1 MYATPYKCGTR
12 RCLLCL
18 TEKYVIT
25 RADEEHLLFTC
36 MIFVYMYIFIYAYV
50 YVYIYTLACIYIIIF
65 FMIIIVIYFMFLQ
78 PYEKDRN
85 HVRGTRQFKPRFF
98 A

>member
-36 MIFVYMYIFIYAYV
+36 MIFVYMYILYMHMYMYIYIYI
-50 YVYIYTLACIYIIIF
+50 YIHLHVYISSFSL
-65 FMIIIVIYFMFLQ
+65 
-78 PYEKDRN
+78 
-85 HVRGTRQFKPRFF
+85 
-98 A
+98 

>member
-1 MYATPYKCGTR
+1 
-12 RCLLCL
+12 
-18 TEKYVIT
+18 
-25 RADEEHLLFTC
+25 
-36 MIFVYMYIFIYAYV
+36 
-50 YVYIYTLACIYIIIF
+50 
-65 FMIIIVIYFMFLQ
+65 MIIIVIYFMFLQ

>member
-36 MIFVYMYIFIYAYV
+36 MIFVYMYIYHQFLYDHYCYLFYV
-50 YVYIYTLACIYIIIF
+50 FTTI
-65 FMIIIVIYFMFLQ
+65 
-78 PYEKDRN
+78 
-85 HVRGTRQFKPRFF
+85 
-98 A
+98 